1 MTKVDLFS
9 GFLGA
14 GKTTVIRKLLK
25 EAMQG
30 EKCVLIENEFGE
42 IGIDS
47 GFLKEAGVEITEMN
61 SGCICCSLV
70 GDFEEA
76 LKKVLE
82 QFEPDRILIEPS
94 GVGKLS
100 DVLRAVEN
108 VHDDRLIING
118 VVSVVDGTK
127 VKMYMK
133 NFGEFYNDQLSYA
146 KTILIT
152 RTEKLNNEKLDEV
165 IKLIQEKNSEA
176 SLVSTPLDELEG
188 SQILNVMENGNQLL
202 KELMAEAVC
211 PECRHIHEHECGE
224 HHHEHECCEHEHHE
238 HHHEHECCEH
248 EHHEHHHEHECC
260 CGHDHEHH
268 EHGHHHADDVFES
281 WGIETAHVYTEA
293 ELKTILD
300 ELSEN
305 EHILRAKGMVEGSD
319 GWYFFDLVPHEVE
332 IRKGSKEPIGKLCV
346 IGTKIDKEAVKKL
359 FRLV

>member
-42 IGIDS
+42 IGIDG

-108 VHDDRLIING
+108 VKDERLVING

-133 NFGEFYNDQLSYA
+133 NFGEFYNDQLTYA
-146 KTILIT
+146 KTILIS
-152 RTEKLNNEKLDEV
+152 RAQKLSLDKLDEV
-165 IKLIQEKNSEA
+165 VKLIQEKNSEA
-176 SLVSTPLDELEG
+176 SLVTTPWDELDG
-188 SQILNVMENGNQLL
+188 RQILDVMENGNQLL

-211 PECRHIHEHECGE
+211 PECGHIHDHEHECEE
-224 HHHEHECCEHEHHE
+224 HHHEHHHHEEHEGCEHEHHE
-238 HHHEHECCEH
+238 HHHDHECG
-248 EHHEHHHEHECC
+248 
-260 CGHDHEHH
+260 CGHDHDHH

-293 ELKTILD
+293 ELKSILN
-300 ELSEN
+300 ELSED

-346 IGTKIDKEAVKKL
+346 IGTEIDKEAVKKL

>member
-108 VHDDRLIING
+108 VQDDRLSING
-118 VVSVVDGTK
+118 VVTVVDGTK

-133 NFGEFYNDQLSYA
+133 NFGEFYNDQLTYA
-146 KTILIT
+146 KTILIS
-152 RTEKLNNEKLDEV
+152 RSQKLSHEKLDEV
-165 IKLIQEKNSEA
+165 VKLIQEKNSEA
-176 SLVSTPLDELEG
+176 SLITTAWDELDG
-188 SQILNVMENGNQLL
+188 KQILDVMEHGNRLL
-202 KELMAEAVC
+202 KELMAETVC
-211 PECRHIHEHECGE
+211 PECGHIHEHNHDCGE
-224 HHHEHECCEHEHHE
+224 HHEHHHHEEHECCGHEHHE
-238 HHHEHECCEH
+238 HHHD
-248 EHHEHHHEHECC
+248 HECC
-260 CGHDHEHH
+260 CGHDHH
-268 EHGHHHADDVFES
+268 EHGHHHADDIFES

-293 ELKTILD
+293 ELNAILN

-346 IGTKIDKEAVKKL
+346 IGTHIDKEAIKKL

>member
-42 IGIDS
+42 IGIDG

-108 VHDDRLIING
+108 VKDERLVING
-118 VVSVVDGTK
+118 VVTVVDGTK
-127 VKMYMK
+127 VKMYKK
-133 NFGEFYNDQLSYA
+133 NFGEFYNDQLHYA
-146 KTILIT
+146 KTILIS
-152 RTEKLNNEKLDEV
+152 RAQKLSHEKLDEV
-165 IKLIQEKNSEA
+165 IKLIQEENSEA
-176 SLVSTPLDELEG
+176 SLVSTPWDELSG
-188 SQILNVMENGNQLL
+188 DQILNVMENGNQML
-202 KELMAEAVC
+202 KELIAETAC
-211 PECRHIHEHECGE
+211 PQCGHIHDHEHECEDHHHE
-224 HHHEHECCEHEHHE
+224 HHHEEHE
-238 HHHEHECCEH
+238 HHHEHE
-248 EHHEHHHEHECC
+248 EHHHGHECN
-260 CGHDHEHH
+260 CGHDHHDHH

-293 ELKTILD
+293 ELKAILD
-300 ELSEN
+300 ELCEN
-305 EHILRAKGMVEGSD
+305 ENILRAKGMVAGEKD
-319 GWYFFDLVPHEVE
+319 WYYFDLVPHEAE
-332 IRKGSKEPIGKLCV
+332 IRKGSKDVIGKLCV
-346 IGTKIDKEAVKKL
+346 IGTHIDKEAVKQL

>member
-42 IGIDS
+42 IGIDG

-100 DVLRAVEN
+100 DVLQAVEN
-108 VHDDRLIING
+108 VKDERLVING
-118 VVSVVDGTK
+118 VVTVVDGTK
-127 VKMYMK
+127 VKMYKK
-133 NFGEFYNDQLSYA
+133 NFGEFYNDQLHYA
-146 KTILIT
+146 KTILIS
-152 RTEKLNNEKLDEV
+152 RAQKLSHEKLDEV
-165 IKLIQEKNSEA
+165 IKLIQEENSEA
-176 SLVSTPLDELEG
+176 SLVSTPWDELSG
-188 SQILNVMENGNQLL
+188 AQILNVMENGNQML
-202 KELMAEAVC
+202 KELIAETAC
-211 PECRHIHEHECGE
+211 PQCGHIHDHEHECE
-224 HHHEHECCEHEHHE
+224 DHHHE
-238 HHHEHECCEH
+238 HHHEDHD
-248 EHHEHHHEHECC
+248 HHHEHEEHHHGHECS
-260 CGHDHEHH
+260 CGHDHHDHH

-293 ELKTILD
+293 ELKAILD
-300 ELSEN
+300 ELCEN
-305 EHILRAKGMVEGSD
+305 EKILRAKGMVAGEED
-319 GWYFFDLVPHEVE
+319 WYYFDLVPHEAE
-332 IRKGSKEPIGKLCV
+332 IRKGSKDVIGKLCV
-346 IGTKIDKEAVKKL
+346 IGTHIDKEAVKQL